1 MVELQFLQINKH
13 FECSSDIE
21 DIGRVTE
28 VIFRHRESFDKYNRC
43 HGKNKPPKF
52 FGSPFLVGIFQY
64 CDENSY
70 CRVILNWWIFQLRQ
84 ESRETEL
91 LPDKTML
98 PDSAVVER
106 SFIEPGASYEAFT
119 FL

>member
-28 VIFRHRESFDKYNRC
+28 VIFRHRESFVKYNRC

-52 FGSPFLVGIFQY
+52 VFLVGIFQY
-64 CDENSY
+64 CDEISY
-70 CRVILNWWIFQLRQ
+70 YRVISNWWIFQLRRK
-84 ESRETEL
+84 SRETEL
-91 LPDKTML
+91 RPDKTML